1 MRGTKML
8 DLESDP
14 ALIELLKSRLRGLE
28 FEVIDIAQQ
37 AADTGTPE
45 VADRLGQ
52 ILCDIS
58 RIQAIPDVMASRGR
72 RP

>member
-1 MRGTKML
+1 ML

-14 ALIELLKSRLRGLE
+14 ALTELLKVRLRALE
-28 FEVIDIAQQ
+28 FEVVDIAQH

-52 ILCDIS
+52 VIRDIFW
-58 RIQAIPDVMASRGR
+58 IQAIPDVMASRGR
-72 RP
+72 RS

>member
-14 ALIELLKSRLRGLE
+14 ALIELLKAWLRGLE
-28 FEVIDIAQQ
+28 FEVVDIAQQ
-37 AADTGTPE
+37 AADAGTPE

-52 ILCDIS
+52 IICDIF

>member
-1 MRGTKML
+1 M
-8 DLESDP
+8 
-14 ALIELLKSRLRGLE
+14 
-28 FEVIDIAQQ
+28 IDIAQQ